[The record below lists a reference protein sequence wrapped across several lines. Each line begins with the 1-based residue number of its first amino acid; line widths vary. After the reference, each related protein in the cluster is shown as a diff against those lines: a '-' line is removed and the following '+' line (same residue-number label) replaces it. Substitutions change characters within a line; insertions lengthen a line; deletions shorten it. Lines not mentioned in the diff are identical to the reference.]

1 MVNVLFQTIFS
12 SGKSMESIV
21 MGLLYDKG
29 LFKFEDK
36 ITKFWPEFGQSGK
49 DDVRICDVL
58 RHESGL
64 AWFTESIPT
73 VKDAY
78 TESIKLNKIGEFI
91 EKQKQHFH
99 DNTRME
105 YHALTRGLIMNEVVR
120 RMDPKVVQFLHT

>member
-1 MVNVLFQTIFS
+1 
-12 SGKSMESIV
+12 MESIV

-58 RHESGL
+58 RHESGS

-120 RMDPKVVQFLHT
+120 RMDPKVVQFLAT